1 MLNNCKELSYAHFM
15 NEYCVQLHWKEPK
28 KSGLVHI
35 QLVLGAQDFTIDLTR
50 FLLEV
55 ELKVKVYP
63 VEIKDRG
70 KVNACFA
77 P

>member
-1 MLNNCKELSYAHFM
+1 MSIVC
-15 NEYCVQLHWKEPK
+15 YCIEKNKK